1 MVNNF
6 SESSAAEVRDKV
18 VGESDEIGGVCPIRW
33 IRTYA
38 ILLIVLGKPVGILQ
52 TFPKSQLTL
61 AFAWAE
67 FVKQSFNGSF
77 PGFGGWII
85 CF

>member
-6 SESSAAEVRDKV
+6 SERSAAEVRGKV
-18 VGESDEIGGVCPIRW
+18 VAESDEIGGVCPIRW

-52 TFPKSQLTL
+52 TFPKS
-61 AFAWAE
+61 
-67 FVKQSFNGSF
+67 
-77 PGFGGWII
+77 
-85 CF
+85 